1 MREFLSNLLFG
12 GSCFLCRGAARVL
25 DWLIART
32 FLPRA

>member
-12 GSCFLCRGAARVL
+12 GSCFLRRSAARVVN
-25 DWLIART
+25 WLIART